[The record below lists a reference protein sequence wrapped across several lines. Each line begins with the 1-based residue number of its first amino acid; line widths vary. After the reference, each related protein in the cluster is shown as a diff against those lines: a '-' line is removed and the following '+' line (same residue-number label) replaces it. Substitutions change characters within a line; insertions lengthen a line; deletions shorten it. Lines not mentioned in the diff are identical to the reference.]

1 MNRQTKKQRTS
12 NYKNIVHRASAHS
25 SWKMKLITTSILLMF
40 FLTASGQTSGT
51 KMNRKQRTLTYYNF
65 ADIGRR
71 AYVDTE
77 SQYGFK
83 MKWKKCV
90 IKDRHIRHNKRVEKK
105 INERLGDNWLA
116 QNIDNL

>member
-1 MNRQTKKQRTS
+1 M
-12 NYKNIVHRASAHS
+12 
-25 SWKMKLITTSILLMF
+25 TTIILLIICMR
-40 FLTASGQTSGT
+40 ASGQTSGAI
-51 KMNRKQRTLTYYNF
+51 KNKKPRTLTYYYF
-65 ADIGRR
+65 GDGAFG

-90 IKDRHIRHNKRVEKK
+90 IKNRHIHHNKRVEKK

-116 QNIDNL
+116 QNIDKLEMGYQTKTE